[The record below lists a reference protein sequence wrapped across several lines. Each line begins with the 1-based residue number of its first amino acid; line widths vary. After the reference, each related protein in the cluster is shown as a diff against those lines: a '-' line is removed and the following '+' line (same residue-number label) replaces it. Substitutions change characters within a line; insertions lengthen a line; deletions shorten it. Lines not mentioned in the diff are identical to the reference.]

1 MPPVPPA
8 PPMPPMP
15 PMPPVTA
22 PPMTPMVPIPS
33 NQQQLHQKTGNE
45 ACIKRL
51 NQLNVEPG
59 PKVYLKPTE
68 PGKAGKPTDIQT
80 NIFGIEVEKETTV
93 FRYMVHAK
101 ADLSPTKEAVF
112 TKKGKDDFVVLDRHE
127 KCCNIFFHA
136 VEKNDDFF
144 KIKEGN
150 HIIYDGQSTLY
161 TTMNLFS
168 QLEDQG
174 KKSRVFMI
182 DGAETGNSDLK
193 SLSAI
198 SLEIYAPRDNSL
210 VISAENI
217 GKRTADQNT
226 DSNNREYTQFLELAL
241 NQHCV
246 RETARFGCF
255 EHGKVYFLKATDDGF
270 DRRDCVDVGDGKV
283 LFPGVKKTIQ
293 FIEGPY
299 GRGQNNPSVVID
311 GMKAAFHKEQN
322 VMEKISEIL
331 TKDSSNGLADYDRE
345 KAAQVIKGL
354 DCYGTYSNR
363 TRHLK
368 IEGIHHDSA
377 AKARFELSD
386 GKHCTI
392 QQYFSDKYKIQL
404 KYPNANLLVCKERG
418 NKNYYPAELMTIT
431 KNQRVTIPQQT
442 GQQSQKTTKEC
453 AVLPDVRQRLIMT
466 GKKAI
471 NVTEQNELLQ
481 ALGIKVYPEPL
492 MVKAREL
499 DCKEVCYDRKVNA
512 MDGKWRA
519 TQGFYNKPAVF
530 PELWALYAV
539 GNQSSRFSSGDL
551 NNFCSMFMET
561 LNKKGVNMRAP
572 AESCLL
578 HADQIMQ
585 KLEAVSA
592 SKCKFVFVITD
603 DSITHL
609 HQKYKALEQKNMM
622 TVQDMKMSKAVS
634 VIKDGKRLT
643 LENVINKTNIKLGG
657 LNYTVS
663 DAKKS
668 MTDDQLIIGVGI
680 SAPPPGTKFVLE
692 GKGHLNPQIVGFASN
707 AVSNHEFVG
716 DFVLASVGQDT
727 MSSIEDVLKNSVDM
741 YEKNRKSLP
750 KRIIIYRSGA
760 SEGSHPSV
768 LAYEIPLARA
778 IIQGYSKD
786 IKMIYIVVTK
796 EHSYRFFKDQLR
808 GTKATE
814 MNIPPGI
821 VLDNA
826 VTHPACKQFFLNSH
840 TTLQGTAKT
849 PLYSVLGDDCNAPLD
864 RLEEL
869 TFTLCHHHQI
879 VALCTSVPTPLYVA
893 NEYAKRGRALWAEKT
908 EGAPIE
914 AEGSE
919 STRLKD
925 LTKELSYQLTDLHMK
940 RVNA

>member
-1 MPPVPPA
+1 MPPHPPA

-15 PMPPVTA
+15 PLPPVTA
-22 PPMTPMVPIPS
+22 PPMTPMAPIPT
-33 NQQQLHQKTGNE
+33 NPQEMHQKSGND

-51 NQLNVEPG
+51 GQLNVEAA
-59 PKVYLKPTE
+59 PKVYLKPSE
-68 PGKAGKPTDIQT
+68 PGKVGKPADIQT
-80 NIFGIEVEKETTV
+80 NIFGIEIEKETTV

-101 ADLSPTKEAVF
+101 AELSPTKEAVF
-112 TKKGKDDFVVLDRHE
+112 TKKGKEDFVVLDRHE
-127 KCCNIFFHA
+127 KCCNIFFYA
-136 VEKNDDFF
+136 VEKNPDFF
-144 KIKEGN
+144 KMKDGN
-150 HIIYDGQSTLY
+150 CIIYDGQSTLY
-161 TTMNLFS
+161 TTVNLFS
-168 QLEDQG
+168 QLDAKE
-174 KKSRVFMI
+174 KKSRLFEI
-182 DGAETGNSDLK
+182 NGAEIENQELK
-193 SLSAI
+193 SLPCI
-198 SLEIYAPRDNSL
+198 SLEVYAPRDNAL
-210 VISAENI
+210 VISAETL

-226 DSNNREYTQFLELAL
+226 ESNNREYTQFLELAL

-246 RETARFGCF
+246 KQTDRIGCF
-255 EHGKVYFLKATDDGF
+255 EHGKVYFLKPTEEGF
-270 DRRDCVDVGDGKV
+270 DARDCIDVGDGKV
-283 LFPGVKKTIQ
+283 LYPGLKKSIQ

-322 VMEKISEIL
+322 VLEKFSEIVNR
-331 TKDSSNGLADYDRE
+331 DVSRGMSDNDRD
-345 KAAQVIKGL
+345 KASQVIRGL
-354 DCYGTYSNR
+354 DCYASYSNR
-363 TRHLK
+363 TRHLR
-368 IEGIHHDSA
+368 IEGIHQDCA

-386 GKHCTI
+386 GKSSTV
-392 QQYFSDKYKIQL
+392 QQYYQEKYNIAL
-404 KYPNANLLVCKERG
+404 KFPGANLLICKERG
-418 NKNYYPAELMTIT
+418 NKNFYPAELMTIT

-453 AVLPDVRQRLIMT
+453 AVLPDVRQRLIVT
-466 GKKAI
+466 GKKAVNI
-471 NVTEQNELLQ
+471 TEENELLH

-492 MVKAREL
+492 MIKAREL
-499 DCKEVCYDRKVNA
+499 EGKEIVYDKKTTSDA
-512 MDGKWRA
+512 GKWRPPP
-519 TQGFYNKPAVF
+519 GCYNKPAVF
-530 PELWALYAV
+530 PDLWAIYAV
-539 GNQSSRFSSGDL
+539 GTQHSRFSIQDL
-551 NNFCSMFMET
+551 NAFCNMFMDT
-561 LNKKGVNMRAP
+561 LSRKGITVKTP
-572 AESCLL
+572 AETSLL
-578 HADQIMQ
+578 HVDQVMS
-585 KLEAVSA
+585 KLENIAMN
-592 SKCKFVFVITD
+592 KCKYVFIITD
-603 DSITHL
+603 DNITHL
-609 HQKYKALEQKNMM
+609 HQKYKALEQRAMM
-622 TVQDMKMSKAVS
+622 TIQDMKMSKANS
-634 VIKDGKRLT
+634 VVKDGKRLT

-663 DAKKS
+663 DTKRS

-680 SAPPPGTKFVLE
+680 SAPPPGTKFLLE

-727 MSSIEDVLKNSVDM
+727 MSSIEDVLKNSVEM
-741 YEKNRKSLP
+741 YEKNRKSFP

-760 SEGSHPSV
+760 SEGSHPSI

-778 IIQGYSKD
+778 IIHGYSKD

-821 VLDNA
+821 VLDNS

-849 PLYSVLGDDCNAPLD
+849 PLYSVLADDCNAPMD

-879 VALCTSVPTPLYVA
+879 VALSTSVPTPLYVA

-908 EGAPIE
+908 ENAPIE

-925 LTKELSYQLTDLHMK
+925 LTKELSYQMTDLHMK